1 MTGQH
6 CFIVRCAIAEPGD
19 LERVVD
25 SLAVHGSVTTSLVLS
40 NPVAK
45 AVTIHAA
52 RKPGDTEAA

>member
-1 MTGQH
+1 
-6 CFIVRCAIAEPGD
+6 VRCAIAEPGD